1 MDENTENFVNS
12 MLESAKKKEET
23 KPQKRADVDQE
34 EVEDLLKEI
43 QDKLQKK

>member
-1 MDENTENFVNS
+1 MTNGTDNFINA

-23 KPQKRADVDQE
+23 KPQKRIEADPD
-34 EVEDLLKEI
+34 EVEGLLKEI